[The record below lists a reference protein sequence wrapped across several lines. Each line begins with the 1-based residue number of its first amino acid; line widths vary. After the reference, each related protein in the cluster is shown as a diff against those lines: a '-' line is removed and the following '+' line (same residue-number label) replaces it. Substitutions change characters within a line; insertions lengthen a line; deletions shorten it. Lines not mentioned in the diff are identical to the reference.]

1 MSLADPMLRPIL
13 PALLLALLPLA
24 AAQEAART
32 KPEFR
37 FTAVAPVV
45 RDAALAA
52 GLPLDGFDHVD
63 APAELREGDKVVA
76 LIDHI
81 DEQRHRQWLVL
92 LAPRVLTDEEKKIPP
107 PKDVRMHTSLGRTF
121 DYSGQNAMIAIR
133 CLGPY
138 DIDARKPARKA
149 RDKWSGTM
157 VNDSFLRLGFD
168 DACRMW
174 LRIDALA
181 HEIAA
186 RENRPLEFNLSVN
199 SKPFKADTLA
209 RGPKTDPALSP
220 TETEE
225 RAFGGT
231 FLALMSFF
239 DIATRTPG
247 LDDVLA
253 SVVDVSWLSL
263 LGHLARPPA
272 VNIEWQQ
279 PVRTLSPA
287 DWALP
292 ADTPLYAQPFLLQ
305 LNGRPAL
312 RCQLAVR
319 SPQLPFLAS
328 AGIVG
333 VAAQRPDGTGP
344 RLSIRVIAARCAPRG
359 PQQLAGNNQPERQQ
373 QAE

>member
-1 MSLADPMLRPIL
+1 MLRRTL
-13 PALLLALLPLA
+13 PALLLALLTLA
-24 AAQEAART
+24 ASAQEAAPPR
-32 KPEFR
+32 PEFR
-37 FTAVAPVV
+37 FAEVAPVV
-45 RDAALAA
+45 RDAGIKA

-76 LIDHI
+76 LVDHV
-81 DEQRHRQWLVL
+81 DGKRHRQWLVL
-92 LAPRVLTDEEKKIPP
+92 LAPRDLTEDEKKIPQ
-107 PKDVRMHTSLGRTF
+107 PKDMRMHTSLGRTF
-121 DYSGQNAMIAIR
+121 DYTGQNAMIAIR

-138 DIDARKPARKA
+138 EIDDRKPARKA

-209 RGPKTDPALSP
+209 HGPKTDPALLP

-239 DIATRTPG
+239 DIAMRTPG

-292 ADTPLYAQPFLLQ
+292 EATPLYAQPFLLQ

-333 VAAQRPDGTGP
+333 VAAQRPDGAGP
-344 RLSIRVIAARCAPRG
+344 QLSIRVIAARCIAREPEL
-359 PQQLAGNNQPERQQ
+359 LAGNNQPEREQH
-373 QAE
+373 AE